1 MAIKNN
7 MDREIINIYSHI
19 QEQFVKM
26 NINPTDALT
35 EEEIL
40 NELDK
45 RTVYKQRLFLSN
57 TNLFF
62 K

>member
-1 MAIKNN
+1 